1 MKVRADFVTNSS
13 SSSFIA
19 MKFESNTLC
28 EIFERFQKEIVDD
41 KTERHP
47 CAGFDIDDGIVE
59 YREDE
64 CGYFDDGPTSLRDAL
79 NVLLQFMY
87 RWGET
92 PLEISKKES
101 ENKKVDLS
109 EYEKEGTLLRHKMAK
124 EIFEKRKDIMKDMQF
139 AEVVTG
145 DVGWGGDDDTRYYED
160 SYDSDTLQE
169 IREAIA
175 ERNNIAIEDITDEDF
190 ADYVGDFM
198 SVSEDTYTFK
208 RNEKTG
214 KGHSKSNH
222 KYSLEG

>member
-1 MKVRADFVTNSS
+1 MKVRTDFVTNSS

-28 EIFERFQKEIVDD
+28 EIFERFQKEIVNDD
-41 KTERHP
+41 KERHP
-47 CAGFDIDDGIVE
+47 CAGFDVDDGIVE

-64 CGYFDDGPTSLRDAL
+64 SGYYDDGPTSLRDAL

-124 EIFEKRKDIMKDMQF
+124 EIFEKRNDIMKDMQF

-175 ERNNIAIEDITDEDF
+175 ERNGIEISEITDEDF

-208 RNEKTG
+208 RNKKTG
-214 KGHSKSNH
+214 KGYSKSNH